1 MLQFDIS
8 GEQIMQ
14 GFAAKSPSGDK
25 GQQPLVMIV
34 DDDVEQAGQIA
45 AFLSRFGIAV
55 AMEDNGFAAVNTM
68 RRDKPAV
75 VIMDVRMPGLDGI
88 KAAQLAANLDYK
100 PKIILMS
107 GYADQVK
114 RASEEGL
121 DVFAVVDK
129 PLPLRV
135 LVRFVQNALNGP
147 A

>member
-1 MLQFDIS
+1 MS
-8 GEQIMQ
+8 
-14 GFAAKSPSGDK
+14 GFAARSPSNSS

-34 DDDVEQAGQIA
+34 DDDREQADQIGS
-45 AFLSRFGIAV
+45 FLSRFGISV
-55 AMEDNGFAAVNTM
+55 KQEDNGFAAVNTM
-68 RRDKPAV
+68 RREKPAV

-107 GYADQVK
+107 GYADQVN
-114 RASEEGL
+114 RATEEGL

-135 LVRFVQNALNGP
+135 LVRFVQNALNSAG
-147 A
+147 

>member
-1 MLQFDIS
+1 
-8 GEQIMQ
+8 MQ
-14 GFAAKSPSGDK
+14 GFAAKSPSGDN

-45 AFLSRFGIAV
+45 TFLSRFGIAV

-114 RASEEGL
+114 RATEEGL

-135 LVRFVQNALNGP
+135 LVRFVQNALNSP

>member
-1 MLQFDIS
+1 MS
-8 GEQIMQ
+8 
-14 GFAAKSPSGDK
+14 GFAARSPSSSA

-34 DDDVEQAGQIA
+34 DDDREQADQIGS
-45 AFLSRFGIAV
+45 FLSRFGISV
-55 AMEDNGFAAVNTM
+55 TQEDNGFAAVNTM
-68 RRDKPAV
+68 RREKPAV

-114 RASEEGL
+114 RATEEGL

-135 LVRFVQNALNGP
+135 LVRFVQNALNSVS
-147 A
+147 

>member
-1 MLQFDIS
+1 MAGI
-8 GEQIMQ
+8 
-14 GFAAKSPSGDK
+14 AATTPSDDARRP
-25 GQQPLVMIV
+25 PLVMIV
-34 DDDVEQAGQIA
+34 DDDREQAEQIA
-45 AFLSRFGIAV
+45 SFLSRFGISV
-55 AMEDNGFAAVNTM
+55 AQEDNGFAAVNTM
-68 RRDKPAV
+68 RREKPAV

-114 RASEEGL
+114 RATEEGL

-135 LVRFVQNALNGP
+135 LVRFVQNALNDQEST
-147 A
+147 

>member
-1 MLQFDIS
+1 MKGS
-8 GEQIMQ
+8 
-14 GFAAKSPSGDK
+14 AAKSPSSPTN
-25 GQQPLVMIV
+25 QQPLVMIV
-34 DDDVEQAGQIA
+34 DDDQEQASQIA
-45 AFLSRFGIAV
+45 TFLSRFGISV
-55 AMEDNGFAAVNTM
+55 AQEDNGFAAVNTM

-114 RASEEGL
+114 RATQEGL

-135 LVRFVQNALNGP
+135 LVRFVQNALNNQS
-147 A
+147 

>member
-1 MLQFDIS
+1 MA
-8 GEQIMQ
+8 GN
-14 GFAAKSPSGDK
+14 AATTPSDDAR
-25 GQQPLVMIV
+25 QPPLVMIV
-34 DDDVEQAGQIA
+34 DDDREQAEQIA
-45 AFLSRFGIAV
+45 SFLSRFGISV
-55 AMEDNGFAAVNTM
+55 TQEDNGFAAVNTM
-68 RRDKPAV
+68 RREKPAV

-114 RASEEGL
+114 RATEEGL

-135 LVRFVQNALNGP
+135 LVRFVQNALNDQE
-147 A
+147 AT

>member
-1 MLQFDIS
+1 
-8 GEQIMQ
+8 MQ

-114 RASEEGL
+114 RATEEGL

-135 LVRFVQNALNGP
+135 LVRFVQNALNGT

>member
-1 MLQFDIS
+1 MKGS
-8 GEQIMQ
+8 
-14 GFAAKSPSGDK
+14 AANSPSSSVN
-25 GQQPLVMIV
+25 QQPLVMIV
-34 DDDVEQAGQIA
+34 DDDQEQASQIA
-45 AFLSRFGIAV
+45 TFLSRFGISV
-55 AMEDNGFAAVNTM
+55 AQEDNGFAAVNTM

-114 RASEEGL
+114 RATQEGL

-135 LVRFVQNALNGP
+135 LVRFVQNALNNQ

>member
-1 MLQFDIS
+1 MKGS
-8 GEQIMQ
+8 
-14 GFAAKSPSGDK
+14 AANSPSDSMN
-25 GQQPLVMIV
+25 QQPLVMIV
-34 DDDVEQAGQIA
+34 DDDKEQASQIA
-45 AFLSRFGIAV
+45 NFLSRFGISV
-55 AMEDNGFAAVNTM
+55 SQEDNGFAAVNTM

-114 RASEEGL
+114 RATQEGL

-135 LVRFVQNALNGP
+135 LVRFVQNALNNP
-147 A
+147 S

>member
-1 MLQFDIS
+1 MR
-8 GEQIMQ
+8 
-14 GFAAKSPSGDK
+14 GFAAKSPSNMN

-34 DDDVEQAGQIA
+34 DDDVEQADQIA
-45 AFLSRFGIAV
+45 TFLSRFGISV
-55 AMEDNGFAAVNTM
+55 IKEDNGFAAVNTM
-68 RRDKPAV
+68 RRDKPSV

-88 KAAQLAANLDYK
+88 KAVQLAANLDYK

-114 RASEEGL
+114 RATEEGL

-135 LVRFVQNALNGP
+135 LVRFVQNALNDLS
-147 A
+147 

>member
-1 MLQFDIS
+1 MP
-8 GEQIMQ
+8 
-14 GFAAKSPSGDK
+14 GFAAKTPSDTK

-34 DDDVEQAGQIA
+34 DDDREQAHQIA
-45 AFLSRFGIAV
+45 SFLSRFGIAV
-55 AMEDNGFAAVNTM
+55 TQEDNGFAAVNTM
-68 RRDKPAV
+68 RRDKPSV

-88 KAAQLAANLDYK
+88 KAAQLAANLDYR

-114 RASEEGL
+114 RATEEGL

-135 LVRFVQNALNGP
+135 LVRFVQNALN
-147 A
+147 AAT

>member
-1 MLQFDIS
+1 MKGS
-8 GEQIMQ
+8 
-14 GFAAKSPSGDK
+14 AANSPSSSMN
-25 GQQPLVMIV
+25 QQPLVMIV
-34 DDDVEQAGQIA
+34 DDDQEQASQIA
-45 AFLSRFGIAV
+45 TFLSRFGISV
-55 AMEDNGFAAVNTM
+55 AQEDNGFAAVNTM

-114 RASEEGL
+114 RATQEGL

-135 LVRFVQNALNGP
+135 LVRFVQNALNNQS
-147 A
+147 

>member
-1 MLQFDIS
+1 
-8 GEQIMQ
+8 MQ
-14 GFAAKSPSGDK
+14 GFAANSPSNST

-34 DDDVEQAGQIA
+34 DDDREQANQIA
-45 AFLSRFGIAV
+45 TFLSRFGISV
-55 AMEDNGFAAVNTM
+55 ALEDNGFAAVNTM

-114 RASEEGL
+114 RATEEGL

-135 LVRFVQNALNGP
+135 LVRFVQNALNGQS
-147 A
+147 

>member
-1 MLQFDIS
+1 MS
-8 GEQIMQ
+8 
-14 GFAAKSPSGDK
+14 GFAASSTSSST

-34 DDDVEQAGQIA
+34 DDDREQAEQIGS
-45 AFLSRFGIAV
+45 FLSRFGISV
-55 AMEDNGFAAVNTM
+55 AQEDNGFAAVNTM

-114 RASEEGL
+114 RATEEGL

-135 LVRFVQNALNGP
+135 LVRFVQNALNNVG
-147 A
+147 

>member
-1 MLQFDIS
+1 MAGIVAS
-8 GEQIMQ
+8 T
-14 GFAAKSPSGDK
+14 PSDDTR
-25 GQQPLVMIV
+25 QRPLVMIV
-34 DDDVEQAGQIA
+34 DDDREQAEQIA
-45 AFLSRFGIAV
+45 SFLSRFGISV
-55 AMEDNGFAAVNTM
+55 AREDNGFAAVNTM

-75 VIMDVRMPGLDGI
+75 VVMDVRMPGLDGI

-114 RASEEGL
+114 RATEEGL

-147 A
+147 EQT

>member
-1 MLQFDIS
+1 MAGI
-8 GEQIMQ
+8 
-14 GFAAKSPSGDK
+14 AATTPSEDSR
-25 GQQPLVMIV
+25 QPPLVMIV
-34 DDDVEQAGQIA
+34 DDDREQAEQIA
-45 AFLSRFGIAV
+45 SFLSRFGISV
-55 AMEDNGFAAVNTM
+55 AQEDNGFAAVNTM
-68 RRDKPAV
+68 RREKPAV

-114 RASEEGL
+114 RATEEGL

-135 LVRFVQNALNGP
+135 LVRFVQNALNDQD
-147 A
+147 AT

>member
-1 MLQFDIS
+1 
-8 GEQIMQ
+8 MQ

-55 AMEDNGFAAVNTM
+55 AMEDNGFAAINTM

-114 RASEEGL
+114 RATEEGL

>member
-1 MLQFDIS
+1 
-8 GEQIMQ
+8 MQ
-14 GFAAKSPSGDK
+14 RFAAKSPSNVT

-34 DDDVEQAGQIA
+34 DDDLEQADQIA
-45 AFLSRFGIAV
+45 TFLSRFGIAV
-55 AMEDNGFAAVNTM
+55 VKEDNGFAAVNTM
-68 RRDKPAV
+68 RRDKPSV

-88 KAAQLAANLDYK
+88 KAAQLAATLDYK

-114 RASEEGL
+114 RATEEGL

-135 LVRFVQNALNGP
+135 LVRFVQNALNDLG
-147 A
+147 

>member
-1 MLQFDIS
+1 
-8 GEQIMQ
+8 MQ
-14 GFAAKSPSGDK
+14 GSAANSQSNAT

-34 DDDVEQAGQIA
+34 DDDREQANQIA
-45 AFLSRFGIAV
+45 TFLSRFGIAV
-55 AMEDNGFAAVNTM
+55 AQEDNGFAAVNTM

-114 RASEEGL
+114 RATEEGL

-135 LVRFVQNALNGP
+135 LVRFVQNALNGQT
-147 A
+147 

>member
-1 MLQFDIS
+1 
-8 GEQIMQ
+8 MQ

-45 AFLSRFGIAV
+45 TFLSRFGIAV

-114 RASEEGL
+114 RATEEGL

-147 A
+147 T

>member
-1 MLQFDIS
+1 
-8 GEQIMQ
+8 MQ